1 MKAEDMNRAESD
13 SELRITAPQTA
24 AAGPEAVISSAR
36 HGVREMGLVR
46 SMRALRRVNQKG
58 GFDCPG
64 CAWPEPESASPAEFC
79 ENGVKAVAAAATTA
93 RITAPFFAEWGI
105 DALRRKSD
113 YWLGQQ
119 GRLTAPMLL
128 PEGKRHYEPVSWDQ
142 AIARLAARLR
152 ALSSPDE
159 AVFYSSGRASNE
171 AAFLF
176 QLFVRIFGTNNLPDC
191 SNMCHESSGMGLK
204 QVIGVGKGTVTLQDF
219 ERAELI
225 FVIGQNPGTN
235 HPRMLSTLERAVRAG
250 ARIVHVNPLPEAGLI
265 RFRHPQKLAGYTG
278 RGTPLASVFAQV
290 RIGGDIAF
298 LNAVM
303 KRLFEEEERRPSDV
317 LDRAFIA
324 EHTDG
329 FEDFRRSLD
338 DASVEDLADSAG
350 ISTETVRQVAQ
361 LVMDSRRIIVC
372 WAMGLTQHEHA
383 IANVQSIVNLLLLK
397 GSIGK
402 PGAGVCPVRGH
413 SNVQGDRTVGITP
426 RPSTDFLDRLGKR
439 FGFDPPRAPGY
450 DTVDAIRAMHEGKVR
465 VFTALGGNF
474 LSAAPDTAYTADALG
489 RCDMTVHVS
498 TKLNRSHLTPGREAL
513 ILPCLARTE
522 QDRQQGSAQF
532 VSVENS
538 MGVVHSSRGHM
549 APASERLRS
558 EVAIV
563 ASLAGKTLREREPWE
578 SFAGDYDLVREA
590 IGDVVPGFEDYNARI
605 RLRGGFV
612 LPNAARDGRFDTPSG
627 KARFTVHEVP
637 ALAVASGQYIMMTIR
652 SHDQFN
658 TTVYGLDDRYRG
670 IRGGRRVV
678 MLHPQDVADAGLRE
692 GQCVTLVSVYGGVL
706 RRAEGFAVVPYPLP
720 RRCAATYFPEANVL
734 VPVDHTARGSNT
746 PASKSVIIRLEPC
759 EMPA

>member
-1 MKAEDMNRAESD
+1 MKGTD
-13 SELRITAPQTA
+13 SNQELRVSAPQTA
-24 AAGPEAVISSAR
+24 AAGPASVVSSAR
-36 HGVREMGLVR
+36 HAAREAGLVR
-46 SMRALRRVNQKG
+46 SVRALRRVNQKG

-64 CAWPEPESASPAEFC
+64 CAWPEPDKASPAEFC
-79 ENGVKAVAAAATTA
+79 ENGVKAVAAAATTR
-93 RITAPFFAEWGI
+93 RITAPFFSTWSI
-105 DALRRKSD
+105 DDLRKKSD
-113 YWLGQQ
+113 FWLGQQ
-119 GRLTAPMLL
+119 GRLTTPMLL

-142 AIARLAARLR
+142 AISRLAARLR
-152 ALSSPDE
+152 TLPSADE
-159 AVFYSSGRASNE
+159 AVFYTSGRTSNE

-176 QLFVRIFGTNNLPDC
+176 QLLVRKFGTNNLPDC

-204 QVIGVGKGTVTLQDF
+204 EVIGVGKGTVTLQDF
-219 ERAELI
+219 ERADLI

-235 HPRMLSTLERAVRAG
+235 HPRMLSTLERAVKAG

-265 RFRHPQKLAGYTG
+265 RFRHPQKFAGIAG
-278 RGTPLASVFAQV
+278 RGTPLASIFAQV

-303 KRLFEEEERRPSDV
+303 KLLFEKEQQQPGTA
-317 LDRAFIA
+317 LDHAFI
-324 EHTDG
+324 EQHTEG
-329 FEDFRRSLD
+329 FERFRASFENVSL
-338 DASVEDLADSAG
+338 EELAESAG
-350 ISTETVRQVAQ
+350 VSTETVHEVARC
-361 LVMDSRRIIVC
+361 VKESERIIVC
-372 WAMGLTQHEHA
+372 WAMGLTQHVHA

-426 RPSTDFLDRLGKR
+426 RASEDFLDRLGKR
-439 FGFDPPRAPGY
+439 FVFEAPRTPGY
-450 DTVDAIRAMHEGKVR
+450 DTVNAIRAMHEGKVR
-465 VFTALGGNF
+465 VFVAMGGNF
-474 LSAAPDTAYTADALG
+474 LSAAPDTSYTAEALG
-489 RCDMTVHVS
+489 RCEMTVHVS

-522 QDRQQGSAQF
+522 RDRQQSGEQF

-538 MGVVHSSRGHM
+538 MGIVHSTRGHM
-549 APASERLRS
+549 EPAAGGLRS

-563 ASLAGKTLREREPWE
+563 ASLARKTLLEREPWQ
-578 SFAGDYDLVREA
+578 SFARDYDTVRDA
-590 IGDVVPGFEDYNARI
+590 IADVVGGFENYNERI
-605 RLRGGFV
+605 RRRGGFA
-612 LPNAARDGRFDTPSG
+612 LPNPARSGRFETISG
-627 KARFTVHEVP
+627 KARFTVHDVP
-637 ALAVASGQYIMMTIR
+637 EFAAAKNEYVMMTIR

-670 IRGGRRVV
+670 IRGGRRVI
-678 MLHPQDVADAGLRE
+678 MLHPQDVADAGLE
-692 GQCVTLVSVYGGVL
+692 AGQCVTLVSSYRGKE

-720 RRCAATYFPEANVL
+720 RQCAATYFPEANVL

-759 EMPA
+759 ETAV